1 MILQML
7 RRVAQTYATI
17 ADIVQ
22 TADELYGV
30 HDDARDAFIEQ
41 EAERYLEEEEVLEMQ
56 RFEDLFPE
64 FKELTAR
71 ESADKIWEI

>member
-17 ADIVQ
+17 ADIVEA
-22 TADELYGV
+22 ADELYDVCG
-30 HDDARDAFIEQ
+30 DGRDAFIEQ
-41 EAERYLEEEEVLEMQ
+41 EAERHLNEEDVFEMQ